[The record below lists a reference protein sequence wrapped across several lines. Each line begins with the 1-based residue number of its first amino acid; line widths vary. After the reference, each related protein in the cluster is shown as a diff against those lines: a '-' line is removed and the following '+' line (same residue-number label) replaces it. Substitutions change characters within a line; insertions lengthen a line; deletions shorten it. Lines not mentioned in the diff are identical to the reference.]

1 MDGGFKD
8 VRLDAKNWLI
18 VAKVVEGSLLK
29 FFFYKIVK
37 ACKDKGLSQW
47 YF

>member
-18 VAKVVEGSLLK
+18 VAKVVEGSQLIL
-29 FFFYKIVK
+29 F
-37 ACKDKGLSQW
+37 L
-47 YF
+47 